1 MNILK
6 MTARKKLQSGNGIA
20 LLLAASWY
28 AMSLQSLPGADIS
41 TQPPELTPS
50 AVPDSIVPSAPTAD
64 SPHSGQKELSNNNT
78 QVSNSSVPAPETTAA
93 FVVPDAVA
101 PSGPFADGALFAQ
114 TDASNA
120 NPQADAVPLAANTQ
134 APSNAPSAGGDAA
147 NASTSATATK
157 SQNVTVNLI
166 NRLVE
171 RGILSKQDSED
182 LIKQA
187 EQDAVQARVDAQQ
200 SAVQAAQVA
209 VAQSIPPPPS
219 EDSVRVTYIPEVVKN
234 QMRDQIKQEVMDQ
247 AREEKWAAPQALPD
261 WAPRFRFTG
270 DVRVRYE
277 GSYYPKGNDN
287 TGGLPNFNAIN
298 TGAPFDTTGN
308 SYPPEYNVDRQRTR
322 VRLRAR
328 LAAEVDLGEG
338 FTSGLRIATGDSNS
352 PVTTNQTLGGSGGDF
367 SKYQL
372 WLDRAFIK
380 YQVGDK
386 DGNLTATVG
395 RFDNPFFSTT
405 ALWDDDI
412 GFDGIA
418 GQGKYQVANGV
429 TPFITGGLFPVY
441 NTDLN
446 FSTNQPEKFKS
457 RDKWLSA
464 VQSGVEW
471 KIQKDLVA
479 KAAVAYYHFTNIE
492 GKLSDSFTPLTNQ
505 DNGNTDTSRPSF
517 AQRGN
522 TYMALRNITADA
534 SNNYGTINQWQYY
547 GLATP
552 FHELAF
558 TGRVDYNRWEP
569 FQVSMIGEFIKNL
582 AFSRS
587 AIESVAVNNRGAT
600 SSTSTSGAFEGGDT
614 AWMVTLKVGSAALE
628 KRWDWNT
635 DIGYRY
641 VESDALV
648 DGFAD
653 SDFGGGGTNLK
664 GFTIG
669 GNLALS
675 SRVWLGFRW
684 MSASSIAGPTYKN
697 DLLQVDINAKF

>member
-1 MNILK
+1 MTLK
-6 MTARKKLQSGNGIA
+6 KNKPRHRLA
-20 LLLAASWY
+20 LLTTALGFALTFH
-28 AMSLQSLPGADIS
+28 SLMGADLS
-41 TQPPELTPS
+41 TQPPEMPPS
-50 AVPDSIVPSAPTAD
+50 VAPDS
-64 SPHSGQKELSNNNT
+64 
-78 QVSNSSVPAPETTAA
+78 
-93 FVVPDAVA
+93 VVPPNPASD
-101 PSGPFADGALFAQ
+101 PALFTQ
-114 TDASNA
+114 TDPSNA
-120 NPQADAVPLAANTQ
+120 IAQADAVPLSSPSTTS
-134 APSNAPSAGGDAA
+134 APSEPTTPAPAA
-147 NASTSATATK
+147 QPSTLNSQPSTLNPSK

-171 RGILSKQDSED
+171 RGILTKQDSTD
-182 LIKQA
+182 LIQQA
-187 EQDAVQARVDAQQ
+187 EKDASDARIEAQQ
-200 SAVQAAQVA
+200 GAMQAAAQAAQAA
-209 VAQSIPPPPS
+209 VAQAVPPPPS
-219 EDSVRVTYIPEVVKN
+219 EDSVRVTYIPEIVKN

-247 AREEKWAAPQALPD
+247 AREENWAAPRTLPE

-270 DVRVRYE
+270 DVRIRYE

-287 TGGLPNFNAIN
+287 TGGFPNFNAIN
-298 TGAPFDTTGN
+298 TGAPFDTAGN
-308 SYPPEYNVDRQRTR
+308 TFSPQYNVDQQRTR

-338 FTSGLRIATGDSNS
+338 FTSGMRIATGDSNS

-372 WLDRAFIK
+372 WLDRAYIK
-380 YQVGDK
+380 YQASNK
-386 DGNLTATVG
+386 DGSLTVNVG

-405 ALWDDDI
+405 ALWDDDL

-418 GQGKYQVANGV
+418 GQGKYEVAKGV
-429 TPFITGGLFPVY
+429 TPFLTGGLFPVY

-446 FSTNQPEKFKS
+446 FATNSPTKFKS

-471 KIQKDLVA
+471 KIDKDLTA

-492 GKLSDSFTPLTNQ
+492 GKLSDPYTPLTNQ
-505 DNGNTDTSRPSF
+505 DAGNTDTSRPSF
-517 AQRGN
+517 AQKGN
-522 TYMALRNITADA
+522 TYMALRDIVGDST
-534 SNNYGTINQWQYY
+534 NNYGTSNQWQYY

-558 TGRVDYNRWEP
+558 TGRLDYNRWEP
-569 FQVSMIGEFIKNL
+569 FQVSLVGEFIRNL
-582 AFSRS
+582 AFNRS
-587 AIESVAVNNRGAT
+587 AIESIAVNNRGAT
-600 SSTSTSGAFEGGDT
+600 SSTNTSGAYEGGDT
-614 AWMVTLKVGSAALE
+614 AWMVTFKVGAAALQ
-628 KRWDWNT
+628 KRWDWNA

-653 SDFGGGGTNLK
+653 SDFGGGGTNLR

-675 SRVWLGFRW
+675 SRVWLGARW

-697 DLLQVDINAKF
+697 DILQVDLNAKF